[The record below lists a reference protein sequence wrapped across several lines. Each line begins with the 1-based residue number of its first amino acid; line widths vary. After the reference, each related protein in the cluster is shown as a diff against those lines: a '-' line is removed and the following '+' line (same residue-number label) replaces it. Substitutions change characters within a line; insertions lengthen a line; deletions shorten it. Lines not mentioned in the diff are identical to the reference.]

1 MTRGS
6 PLPPAGNNGKEEL
19 LIMEGQRPLEG
30 IKILDFTIYVAASVG
45 SSVFGYLGADV
56 VKIEPPKGDPWR
68 QFGNGFRLPV
78 SEEENPCFD
87 AINCFKRDIVLNLRD
102 PEGMAA
108 MHRLIERADILIT
121 NYRGSALKSMG
132 LTYEDVRKINPR
144 IVYATND
151 GYGRLGPD
159 AARPGFDTAAFWAR
173 SGLARA
179 QAYSDQPP
187 CTSAA
192 AAGDIIASMSFTTGV
207 LAAYIQAKA
216 TGVGCEIYTSLF
228 STALWVGSVNAVL
241 NQYIPNYGSVYGK
254 PAFLAI
260 AMDYICSDG
269 NWIRLSGQNADRYW
283 PDFCKALGLE
293 EYENDP
299 RFNTSV
305 AQCANATACFDLI
318 DSKIRQKPLSEW
330 IGILNAHDL
339 PFELVNT
346 GATAARDEQAIA
358 NGYVE
363 TIDYPQGGET
373 YVTMPPMRISGST
386 PPKREKAA
394 KKGQHTAEVLREYG
408 FSDEEIRR
416 LIERGAAE
424 QHA

>member
-1 MTRGS
+1 
-6 PLPPAGNNGKEEL
+6 
-19 LIMEGQRPLEG
+19 MEGQRPLEG
-30 IKILDFTIYVAASVG
+30 IKILDFTIYVAAAVG

-56 VKIEPPKGDPWR
+56 VKIETPKGDPWR

-78 SEEENPCFD
+78 TEEENPCYD
-87 AINCFKRDIVLNLRD
+87 AVNCFKRDIVLNLRT

-108 MHRLIERADILIT
+108 MHRLIKGADILIT
-121 NYRGSALKSMG
+121 NYRTSALQSMG
-132 LTYEDVRKINPR
+132 LTFEDVRKINPR

-159 AARPGFDTAAFWAR
+159 ASRPGFDTAAFWAR
-173 SGLARA
+173 SGLALA

-192 AAGDIIASMSFTTGV
+192 AAGDIIASMGFTTGV

-216 TGVGCEIYTSLF
+216 TGIGCEIYTSLF
-228 STALWVGSVNAVL
+228 STALWVGGVSAVL
-241 NQYIPNYGSVYGK
+241 NQYLPHLTSIYGK
-254 PAFLAI
+254 PTFLAI
-260 AMDYICSDG
+260 AMDYKCSDG

-283 PDFCKALGLE
+283 SGFCKALGLE

-305 AQCANATACFDLI
+305 AQCANSPACFALI
-318 DSKIRQKPLSEW
+318 DEKIRQKPLDEW
-330 IGILNAHDL
+330 VRILTAHDL
-339 PFELVNT
+339 PFEVINT
-346 GATAARDEQAIA
+346 GAMAVHDEQAIA

-363 TIDYPQGGET
+363 TITYPKSGEKNF
-373 YVTMPPMRISGST
+373 TMPPMRISGST

-394 KKGQHTAEVLREYG
+394 KKGEHTVRILREYG
-408 FSDEEIRR
+408 FSDDEIRS
-416 LIERGAAE
+416 LIECGAAE